1 MVEETGDYNTQI
13 FNDASMKVRDIEEKQ
28 RILKERTILIG
39 QNLVEIK
46 EKNEEKILEV
56 KKDLEIIKQKIERMA
71 SFLEIISGE
80 FSKFAKKEDLEILAK
95 QARMF
100 QPFIKTSEKLKNK

>member
-1 MVEETGDYNTQI
+1 MVDEATDYNGQT
-13 FNDASMKVRDIEEKQ
+13 FNDAMKVRDIEEKQ
-28 RILKERTILIG
+28 RILKERVLLIG
-39 QNLVEIK
+39 KNLVEIK

-80 FSKFAKKEDLEILAK
+80 FSKFAKKDDLEIIAK
-95 QARMF
+95 QMRMF
-100 QPFIKTSEKLKNK
+100 QPFIKNSEKLKNK

>member
-1 MVEETGDYNTQI
+1 MVDESIDYTGQFLGDINMRI
-13 FNDASMKVRDIEEKQ
+13 RDAEEKQ
-28 RILKERTILIG
+28 RILKERVLLIG

-46 EKNEEKILEV
+46 EKNQEKILEI

-80 FSKFAKKEDLEILAK
+80 FSKFAKKDDLEILAK
-95 QARMF
+95 QVNMLK
-100 QPFIKTSEKLKNK
+100 PFIKNSEKLKNK